1 MLIVSEFENI
11 MNFFLY
17 LLFLVLIGIGL
28 MGNLKATRARTV
40 SEHSK
45 RRLKCIGGLAIINSI
60 LALIFFNEV
69 ITSRFPKESI
79 DGWYGAAV
87 GLVLAVI
94 LSSAGLGSILVTLYW
109 HSDKESKKKVEPD

>member
-1 MLIVSEFENI
+1 
-11 MNFFLY
+11 MNFLLY
-17 LLFLVLIGIGL
+17 LLFLLLIAIALIGNFKI
-28 MGNLKATRARTV
+28 ARVRKV

-45 RRLKCIGGLAIINSI
+45 RRLKYIGGLAIITSI

-94 LSSAGLGSILVTLYW
+94 LSSASLGSILVTLYW
-109 HSDKESKKKVEPD
+109 RTDNKGKEEVEAD